1 MNWKPSEIKPNNYE
15 FYIFKMSD
23 IYCDSVRYLDNQ
35 TQIVFILLFLLQIF
49 IKHFKYPH
57 TSKTHCT
64 LIWSFIPL
72 FPMIVS
78 KNPHS

>member
-35 TQIVFILLFLLQIF
+35 TQIQLIAFILLFLLQIF
-49 IKHFKYPH
+49 I
-57 TSKTHCT
+57 
-64 LIWSFIPL
+64 
-72 FPMIVS
+72 
-78 KNPHS
+78 